1 MILWTLNRTSDDQ
14 VLPFL
19 VRSTSSLNQEGI
31 NSLGTGL
38 TPSRIYSSNDSIQ
51 ALDPINVVT
60 DFEWTK
66 SPKDSRGNTPSI
78 TLIEKRLL
86 MNSNVA
92 NLANSVLAS
101 AAGISNLIG
110 YGNIDQQV
118 EAGTASLI
126 KFGGQ
131 VKNLATPNGNGVTN
145 QIIDQSQNNSLLVKA
160 LQGRVSGDTTAGQV
174 IGNKLITVGKYAS
187 SFQLGN
193 PVLRPYNF
201 LYATELT
208 GFIYYLPYFSNSY
221 NENANQFGAGESN
234 LLSGLTEI
242 ASSFAS
248 FASNIQGFLK
258 PGTYIETAKQF
269 NMGDSGRTVNI
280 KFPLLN
286 TGQFSD
292 ILKNWQL
299 IFGLIYQNRPGR
311 VTRSIIDV
319 PVIYEVYSQG
329 VIYMPYAYISSLSVN
344 FLGSRRTINLE
355 VPIGFNPGE
364 NSTIMNTI
372 VPDAYEV
379 NITLRGLNEETR
391 NFLFTSVTKSPV
403 TSIPTAQVEPTI
415 TNETQIQPPAGPT
428 QPTLRRP
435 LLL

>member
-1 MILWTLNRTSDDQ
+1 
-14 VLPFL
+14 
-19 VRSTSSLNQEGI
+19 
-31 NSLGTGL
+31 
-38 TPSRIYSSNDSIQ
+38 
-51 ALDPINVVT
+51 
-60 DFEWTK
+60 
-66 SPKDSRGNTPSI
+66 
-78 TLIEKRLL
+78 
-86 MNSNVA
+86 
-92 NLANSVLAS
+92 
-101 AAGISNLIG
+101 
-110 YGNIDQQV
+110 
-118 EAGTASLI
+118 
-126 KFGGQ
+126 
-131 VKNLATPNGNGVTN
+131 
-145 QIIDQSQNNSLLVKA
+145 
-160 LQGRVSGDTTAGQV
+160 
-174 IGNKLITVGKYAS
+174 
-187 SFQLGN
+187 
-193 PVLRPYNF
+193 
-201 LYATELT
+201 
-208 GFIYYLPYFSNSY
+208 
-221 NENANQFGAGESN
+221 
-234 LLSGLTEI
+234 
-242 ASSFAS
+242 
-248 FASNIQGFLK
+248 
-258 PGTYIETAKQF
+258 
-269 NMGDSGRTVNI
+269 MGDSGRTVNI